1 MPQTVPSLIL
11 KYLKRLLAF
20 SLTFVGIQIAAAG
33 DYYDRGTVEILTNKG
48 SHRFVVELAKTP
60 GERQKGL
67 MHRDSLPINT
77 GMLFMFED
85 VEIRHMWM
93 LNTLIP
99 LDILFADADK
109 KIIKIEQNT
118 QALSKKIISSEFP
131 ALWVLEL
138 RGGTSERLGLK
149 VGDRL
154 RLHKSYKNKP

>member
-1 MPQTVPSLIL
+1 MPQTLLPRII
-11 KYLKRLLAF
+11 KYFKHLLVI
-20 SLTFVGIQIAAAG
+20 SLTFVEIQLAAAG
-33 DYYDRGTVEILTNKG
+33 EFYERGTLEILTNKG

-60 GERQKGL
+60 EQHQKGL

-77 GMLFMFED
+77 GMLFIFKKMK
-85 VEIRHMWM
+85 VRHMWM
-93 LNTLIP
+93 RNTLIP
-99 LDILFADADK
+99 LDMLFTDADK

-131 ALWVLEL
+131 TLWVLEL

-154 RLHKSYKNKP
+154 KLH

>member
-1 MPQTVPSLIL
+1 MPYTVFSFFL
-11 KYLKRLLAF
+11 KFLKCFLVF
-20 SLTFVGIQIAAAG
+20 SLTFGGIQIAPAAE
-33 DYYDRGTVEILTNKG
+33 YFDRGIVEILTNEG

-67 MHRDSLPINT
+67 MHRDALPINT
-77 GMLFMFED
+77 GMLFMFEN

-109 KIIKIEQNT
+109 KIIKIQQNT

-138 RGGTSERLGLK
+138 RGGASERLGLK

-154 RLHKSYKNKP
+154 RFHKSYKNKP

>member
-1 MPQTVPSLIL
+1 MPQTVPSPIL
-11 KYLKRLLAF
+11 KYLKRLLVF

-33 DYYDRGTVEILTNKG
+33 EYYDRGTVEILTNKG

-60 GERQKGL
+60 CERQKGL
-67 MHRDSLPINT
+67 MHRDALPINT

-109 KIIKIEQNT
+109 KIINNR
-118 QALSKKIISSEFP
+118 S
-131 ALWVLEL
+131 
-138 RGGTSERLGLK
+138 R
-149 VGDRL
+149 
-154 RLHKSYKNKP
+154 H

>member
-1 MPQTVPSLIL
+1 MPQTALSLVL
-11 KYLKRLLAF
+11 KYFKRLLVF
-20 SLTFVGIQIAAAG
+20 SLTFVVIKIAVAG
-33 DYYDRGTVEILTNKG
+33 DFYDRGTLEILTNNG

-60 GERQKGL
+60 EEHKKGL

-77 GMLFMFED
+77 GMLFMFKKM
-85 VEIRHMWM
+85 EIRHMWM
-93 LNTLIP
+93 LNTLIS
-99 LDILFADADK
+99 LDMLFTDADK

-154 RLHKSYKNKP
+154 RLHESYKNKP

>member
-1 MPQTVPSLIL
+1 MPQTALSLVL
-11 KYLKRLLAF
+11 KYFKRLLVF
-20 SLTFVGIQIAAAG
+20 SLTFVVIKIAVAG
-33 DYYDRGTVEILTNKG
+33 DFYDRGTLEILTNNG

-60 GERQKGL
+60 EEHQKGL

-77 GMLFMFED
+77 GMLFMFENT
-85 VEIRHMWM
+85 EIRHMWM
-93 LNTLIP
+93 LNTLIS
-99 LDILFADADK
+99 LDMLFTDADK

-154 RLHKSYKNKP
+154 RLHENYKNKP